1 MMNRPE
7 PAAKRLRRS
16 SQELRDTTRR
26 PSSKTPPK
34 RPRLSIDGIYQR
46 VLTAI
51 LEHQLPPG
59 TQLVEERLASV
70 FGVSR
75 TKIRQALARLAHDSI
90 VTVVPNRGAFVSSP
104 TVDEARQVFEARRLI
119 EPSLVERV
127 ARSATAAQT
136 ARLREHVA
144 LESAARAAGDKR
156 SIIRLSGEF
165 HQIIA
170 EAAGNSFL
178 ARAMR
183 ELETLTCLVIIL
195 YDAPNVPSC
204 PYHEH
209 SDITDAIGARDAVR
223 AAALM
228 LEHLNHVE
236 SSLDLRHAVAGDID
250 LEAVFS

>member
-1 MMNRPE
+1 MDRP
-7 PAAKRLRRS
+7 ASLIKRLRTS
-16 SQELRDTTRR
+16 AAEVHDGKR
-26 PSSKTPPK
+26 PLDAKTP
-34 RPRLSIDGIYQR
+34 RITPRLSIDGIYQR
-46 VLTAI
+46 VLSAI

-104 TVDEARQVFEARRLI
+104 TVEEAREVFEARRLI

-127 ARSATAAQT
+127 ACAATAAQI

-195 YDAPNVPSC
+195 YDAPNGPSC

-209 SDITDAIGARDAVR
+209 SNITDAVEAHDADR

-236 SSLDLRHAVAGDID
+236 SSLDLRQAVVGDID

>member
-1 MMNRPE
+1 MDHPASPTKRARTSTAELGNRTR
-7 PAAKRLRRS
+7 PAS
-16 SQELRDTTRR
+16 T
-26 PSSKTPPK
+26 KTSPK
-34 RPRLSIDGIYQR
+34 RPRLSIDGIYHR
-46 VLTAI
+46 VLGAI

-75 TKIRQALARLAHDSI
+75 TKIRQAYVRLAHDSI

-104 TVDEARQVFEARRLI
+104 TVEQARQVFEARRLI
-119 EPSLVERV
+119 EPNLVERV
-127 ARSATAAQT
+127 ARSATAAQI
-136 ARLREHVA
+136 ARLRDHVA
-144 LESAARAAGDKR
+144 LESAARTAGDKR

-170 EAAGNSFL
+170 EVAGNSFL

-209 SDITDAIGARDAVR
+209 SDITDAVDAHDAAR

-236 SSLDLRHAVAGDID
+236 SSLDLKQAVAGDID

>member
-1 MMNRPE
+1 MNKTAMRKTTSTLQSAE
-7 PAAKRLRRS
+7 NGILNAAKPTPRR
-16 SQELRDTTRR
+16 RR
-26 PSSKTPPK
+26 PP
-34 RPRLSIDGIYQR
+34 LSIDGIYQR
-46 VLTAI
+46 VLGAI

-59 TQLVEERLASV
+59 TQLVEERLANV

-90 VTVVPNRGAFVSSP
+90 VTVVPNRGAFVASP
-104 TVDEARQVFEARRLI
+104 TVAEAREVFDARRLI
-119 EPSLVERV
+119 EPTLAGRA
-127 ARSATAAQT
+127 ARTATAAQIK
-136 ARLREHVA
+136 RLREHVA
-144 LESAARAAGDKR
+144 LESAARAAEDKR
-156 SIIRLSGEF
+156 SIIRLSGEY
-165 HQIIA
+165 HQLIA
-170 EAAGNSFL
+170 ESAGNAFL
-178 ARAMR
+178 ARTMR

-209 SDITDAIGARDAVR
+209 SGIADAIEAHDAVR

-236 SSLDLRHAVAGDID
+236 SALDLREAVAGEID

>member
-1 MMNRPE
+1 MHDSKRP
-7 PAAKRLRRS
+7 PGA
-16 SQELRDTTRR
+16 
-26 PSSKTPPK
+26 KTPRKQSP
-34 RPRLSIDGIYQR
+34 LSIDGIYQR
-46 VLTAI
+46 VLGAI

-104 TVDEARQVFEARRLI
+104 TVEEAREVFEARRLI

-127 ARSATAAQT
+127 ARSATAAHI

-144 LESAARAAGDKR
+144 LESAARGARDKR

-165 HQIIA
+165 HHIIA
-170 EAAGNSFL
+170 EMAGNSFL

-209 SDITDAIGARDAVR
+209 SDITDAVEAHDTVR

-236 SSLDLRHAVAGDID
+236 RSLDLRQAIAGDID